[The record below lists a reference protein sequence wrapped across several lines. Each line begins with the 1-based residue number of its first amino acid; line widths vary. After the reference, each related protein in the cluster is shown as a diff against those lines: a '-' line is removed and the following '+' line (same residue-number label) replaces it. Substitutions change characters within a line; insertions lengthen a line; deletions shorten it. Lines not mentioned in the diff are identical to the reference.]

1 MVGIRDKTTNR
12 IHVRPVP
19 LFLVGH
25 HVKALDTLEIASQA
39 ANDYS
44 QARNQLGEAFGTK
57 KARAAIRAMERNQ
70 VDVGAMA
77 GVSDVLQDMIGQK
90 TNSLPQKEEADAIT
104 DSNRP
109 IPRYNEKAL
118 CPADVCSRKV
128 VRLLF
133 SDIPAGLSTRIHH
146 PRSGARHHFA

>member
-25 HVKALDTLEIASQA
+25 HVKALNTLEIASQA
-39 ANDYS
+39 GKDYS

-109 IPRYNEKAL
+109 IPRYNDKAL
-118 CPADVCSRKV
+118 CPADVCSQ
-128 VRLLF
+128 
-133 SDIPAGLSTRIHH
+133 
-146 PRSGARHHFA
+146 